1 MDQIP
6 SSEFTKAPARHLE
19 AVFKGATIMLTR
31 YGRPYV
37 VLSPPSPEQLESV
50 EKAKSHAG

>member
-1 MDQIP
+1 MQQIP

-19 AVFKGATIMLTR
+19 AVFRGETIMLTR

-37 VLSPPSPEQLESV
+37 VLSPPSEQAHQEAAEQAQS
-50 EKAKSHAG
+50 GR

>member
-1 MDQIP
+1 MEQVP

-19 AVFKGATIMLTR
+19 AVFKGATLLLTR

-37 VLSPPSPEQLESV
+37 VLSPPPAETE
-50 EKAKSHAG
+50 EKEKKPARSR